1 MIISVILSILAME
14 GRNSYVVVADSVTG
28 TPLPNASVYDRN
40 GKALGMSDVN
50 GRIQSISHKSFP
62 ITIRYIGF
70 RDKKVIEMDSDTVF
84 LQEEYSVLPELVV
97 ESKRHKL
104 LHILAYIRE
113 YSTLTTY
120 ADTIF
125 LFREK
130 MVDYMLAVDA
140 KVKFRGWTNPRV
152 LTAKSYVRFTNA
164 NGLDSVSDATPHHF
178 SWSDWMGLPPSM
190 AIPVKLR
197 NVETGCDTI
206 FGKYSPTEIWSK
218 TGDMVSVKINVLAD
232 TTSRRWV
239 PKLAGFF
246 RQNVDFETLKLSCF
260 FENVLSE
267 RITPMGLEKIVYCIE
282 SQGRGRSMF
291 RFNRKDEPFFV
302 STDAEVYIIDHEYI
316 DEREGRKWEGGNY
329 DEDLIDLLA
338 PATAPELHFDI
349 QKLISRVEGI
359 DKDSLRLQAT
369 PDSRM
374 IGRMKSPKSGIVGK
388 ALNFLRKRVG
398 I

>member
-1 MIISVILSILAME
+1 
-14 GRNSYVVVADSVTG
+14 
-28 TPLPNASVYDRN
+28 
-40 GKALGMSDVN
+40 
-50 GRIQSISHKSFP
+50 
-62 ITIRYIGF
+62 
-70 RDKKVIEMDSDTVF
+70 
-84 LQEEYSVLPELVV
+84 
-97 ESKRHKL
+97 
-104 LHILAYIRE
+104 
-113 YSTLTTY
+113 
-120 ADTIF
+120 
-125 LFREK
+125 
-130 MVDYMLAVDA
+130 
-140 KVKFRGWTNPRV
+140 
-152 LTAKSYVRFTNA
+152 
-164 NGLDSVSDATPHHF
+164 DATPHHF